1 MDLFRTKSIA
11 KLKEQVANTSLKRS
25 LGAVDVALMGI
36 GVIIGAGIFVLT
48 GTAAA
53 TKAGPAIMLSFFF
66 SSIACVFICLV
77 YSELA
82 AAVPVA
88 GSAYTFSYVGAGEFM
103 AWLVGWA
110 LILEYTIGASAVAG
124 GWSYYLVGL
133 LKSGGIELPHALTN
147 NPADGGIINAPAS
160 FIALFITFLLVRGVK
175 ESANVNRVLVA
186 VKLGAIFLFI
196 LLAGPKIDPRN
207 WDPFFPFGFWE
218 GVPAGA
224 ALIFF
229 SYLGVDSLATAAEET
244 RNPQKDM
251 PLGIII
257 SLVVCTVLYISV
269 AAVMTGAVPYSQLN
283 TGEPVSYVLRT
294 IGYNFGSA
302 IVGVG
307 AVAGLTTVCLVMI
320 YAQTR
325 AFFAMS
331 RDGLLPKSLCKVHP
345 KYGTPYVITIVVGCI
360 VAVIAGLTPI
370 GVVAEMCNVGTL
382 FAFVIACSSAMLL
395 RARQPDLERPFRCPA
410 LYVVATLAIASCL
423 FIMSGLEGFTWK
435 LFSGWIAVGTVIYF
449 LYGRRNSA
457 LEKSLVPA
465 E

>member
-1 MDLFRTKSIA
+1 MSLFRTKNIA
-11 KLKEQVANTSLKRS
+11 LLKEQVAKTTLKRS

-53 TKAGPAIMLSFFF
+53 TAAGPAIMLSFLF
-66 SSIACVFICLV
+66 SSIACVFVCLV

-82 AAVPVA
+82 SAVPVA

-110 LILEYTIGASAVAG
+110 LILEYTVGASAVAG
-124 GWSYYLVGL
+124 GWSYYLIGL
-133 LKSGGIELPHALTN
+133 LKTGGIEVPAAFVN
-147 NPADGGIINAPAS
+147 NPSDGGIINAPAS
-160 FIALFITFLLVRGVK
+160 FIALFITVLLVRGVK
-175 ESANVNRVLVA
+175 ESANVNRVLVG
-186 VKLGAIFLFI
+186 VKLAAIFLFI
-196 LLAGPKIDPRN
+196 ILAGPSIDPRN
-207 WDPFFPFGFWE
+207 WDPFFPYGWA

-224 ALIFF
+224 AMIFF

-251 PLGIII
+251 PLGIIM
-257 SLVVCTVLYISV
+257 SLVVCTILYISV
-269 AAVMTGAVPYSQLN
+269 SAVMTGAVPYTQLN
-283 TGEPVSYVLRT
+283 TGEPVSFVLRQ

-331 RDGLLPKSLCKVHP
+331 RDGLIPKALCKVHP
-345 KYGTPYVITIVVGCI
+345 KYGTPYVITIMVGCT
-360 VAVIAGLTPI
+360 VAVLAGLTPI
-370 GVVAEMCNVGTL
+370 HTVAEMCNVGTL
-382 FAFVIACSSAMLL
+382 FAFVIACASAMLL
-395 RARQPDLERPFRCPA
+395 RKNQPDIERPFRCPA
-410 LYVVATLAIASCL
+410 LYLVATLAILCCL
-423 FIMSGLEGFTWK
+423 YIMTGLSSFTWM
-435 LFSGWIAVGTVIYF
+435 LFCAWTIVGMFVYF
-449 LYGRRNSA
+449 LYGRRNSV
-457 LEKSLVPA
+457 LSSGQSLA
-465 E
+465 

>member
-1 MDLFRTKSIA
+1 MNLFRTKSIA
-11 KLKEQVANTSLKRS
+11 KLKEQVAQTALRKS
-25 LGAVDVALMGI
+25 LGAMDVALMGI

-53 TKAGPAIMLSFFF
+53 TAAGPAIMLSFLL

-82 AAVPVA
+82 AAVPA
-88 GSAYTFSYVGAGEFM
+88 SGSAYTFSYVGAGEFM

-110 LILEYTIGASAVAG
+110 LILEYSIGASAVAG

-133 LKSGGIELPHALTN
+133 LKSGGIELPHALVN

-175 ESANVNRVLVA
+175 ESATANRILVA
-186 VKLGAIFLFI
+186 VKLSAIFLFI
-196 LLAGPKIDPRN
+196 LLAGPNIDPRN
-207 WDPFFPFGFWE
+207 WEPFFPYGWA

-229 SYLGVDSLATAAEET
+229 SYLGVDSLVTAAEET

-257 SLVVCTVLYISV
+257 SLVVCTVLYIAV

-331 RDGLLPKSLCKVHP
+331 RDGLLPKKLCKVHP
-345 KYGTPYVITIVVGCI
+345 KYGTPYIVTIIVGCT
-360 VAVIAGLTPI
+360 VALIAGLTPI
-370 GVVAEMCNVGTL
+370 NMVAEMCNVGTL
-382 FAFVIACSSAMLL
+382 FAFIVACSSAMIL
-395 RARQPDLERPFRCPA
+395 RKRQPHIDRPFRCPS
-410 LYVVATLAIASCL
+410 LYLVASLAIISCL
-423 FIMSGLEGFTWK
+423 IIMQGLAGLTWMLFI
-435 LFSGWIAVGTVIYF
+435 GWVTVGIAIYF
-449 LYGRRNSA
+449 IYGRHNSVLA
-457 LEKSLVPA
+457 KGE
-465 E
+465 